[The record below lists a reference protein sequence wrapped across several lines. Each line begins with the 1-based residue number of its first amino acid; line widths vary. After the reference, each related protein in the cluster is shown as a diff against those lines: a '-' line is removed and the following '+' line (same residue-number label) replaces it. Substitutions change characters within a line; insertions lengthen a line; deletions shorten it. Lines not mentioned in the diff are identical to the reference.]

1 MQARYDFPTTAP
13 AVFKA
18 MLALEA
24 ATVSNKQLNKTLL
37 HLIKIR
43 ASQINGC
50 TYCVNM
56 HLNEARADNV
66 SQQQLDL
73 LCVWREAQVF
83 SAEERA
89 VLAWTEA
96 ITLIADSGAPDDG
109 YEAMREFFPEQ
120 EVVAYTLAITTINAW
135 NRMVLTARSVHP
147 LAA

>member
-1 MQARYDFPTTAP
+1 MHARYDFPTAAP
-13 AVFKA
+13 AVFKTL
-18 MLALEA
+18 LALEA
-24 ATVSNKQLNKTLL
+24 ATAQNKQLNKTLV

-56 HLNEARADNV
+56 HINEARADGV

-73 LCVWREAQVF
+73 LCVWREARVF

-96 ITLIADSGAPDDG
+96 ITLIADSGAPDEG
-109 YEAMREFFPEQ
+109 YAAMRELFPEQ
-120 EVVAYTLAITTINAW
+120 EVIAYTLAITTINAW
-135 NRMVLTARSVHP
+135 NRMVLTARSEHP